1 MKARRGSTRRRPHP
15 TERDDPRVVARVE
28 AFFARLDRLGNDG
41 IGQTPVPAADR
52 VRRGEV
58 RDAATA
64 AAIAAGRGQL
74 LEESRRAARELALR
88 RFGSRVFRPTWVGLN
103 WGQSLGTV
111 EDRVAIAE
119 IFDDAATAAVVA
131 DIAEPEIAADLL
143 SGLEALEST
152 SPGPPEQSLELAL
165 QTRSRFT
172 RALVVVFAFGVIGPI
187 LLSMEALGPAGIV
200 GSAVIGVAL
209 VMLAISRM
217 APKLPGD
224 EVDAESDPH

>member
-1 MKARRGSTRRRPHP
+1 MKARRGSARPRP
-15 TERDDPRVVARVE
+15 EAERDDPRVVARVE

-41 IGQTPVPAADR
+41 VGQAPVPAADR
-52 VRRGEV
+52 ARRDEV

-64 AAIAAGRGQL
+64 AAIAARRGHL
-74 LEESRRAARELALR
+74 LEDSRSAAREVALR
-88 RFGSRVFRPTWVGLN
+88 RFGSRVFRTTWVGLN

-119 IFDDAATAAVVA
+119 IFDDAAMGAVVA
-131 DIAEPEIAADLL
+131 DIVQPEIAADLQ

-152 SPGPPEQSLELAL
+152 SSGPPEQSLELAL

-172 RALVVVFAFGVIGPI
+172 RALIVVFAFGVIGPI

-200 GSAVIGVAL
+200 GSAAIGVAL
-209 VMLAISRM
+209 VMLVISRM

>member
-74 LEESRRAARELALR
+74 LEESR